1 MSRPLPRAV
10 NGKEWDM
17 TSNSTNRRIALGRAS
32 RATRGTSGFHME
44 AQGLW
49 TKTGLSDR

>member
-1 MSRPLPRAV
+1 
-10 NGKEWDM
+10 M
-17 TSNSTNRRIALGRAS
+17 TSTSKNLRIPLGRAS
-32 RATRGTSGFHME
+32 QITRGTSGFHME

>member
-1 MSRPLPRAV
+1 M
-10 NGKEWDM
+10 KESDM
-17 TSNSTNRRIALGRAS
+17 LNKIDPGRVPLGRAS
-32 RATRGTSGFHME
+32 RETRGASGFHME